1 MHLLSRLIE
10 CRIKRI
16 SMQLRSDFPTRNHR
30 SEESFRT
37 DYNHR
42 ICFSSFCPTALQ
54 TICFLKLIFFVTSIF
69 ESRKKDER
77 ILITSYVVKRFN
89 FFLLIFNSS
98 GFVHCTIEILV
109 CLILSLGSDIHFLH
123 YLVSVF
129 LILKLRGR
137 L

>member
-1 MHLLSRLIE
+1 MFFVVLSHGFTNNLLPEI
-10 CRIKRI
+10 
-16 SMQLRSDFPTRNHR
+16 DF
-30 SEESFRT
+30 
-37 DYNHR
+37 
-42 ICFSSFCPTALQ
+42 
-54 TICFLKLIFFVTSIF
+54 FFVTSIF

-77 ILITSYVVKRFN
+77 NLITSYVVKRFH